1 MRHTN
6 QTLSK
11 WFADG
16 SQRGSSNSMFIEGS
30 VIYSYGYHFPI
41 ARIVNDNTVLF
52 TNRGYSNTTA
62 KHKSNV
68 LNALLNNNYRI
79 ITVNNVTT
87 RNKEENIKLLQADLI
102 ELKEKQK
109 RARKTDY
116 SSQIQRAVKNINEYK
131 GVTL

>member
-1 MRHTN
+1 MTN
-6 QTLSK
+6 IQVSRK
-11 WFADG
+11 FADG
-16 SQRGSSNSMFIEGS
+16 AHRGSSNSMFIDGNI
-30 VIYSYGYHFPI
+30 IYSYGYHFPI

-68 LNALLNNNYRI
+68 LNALMSNNYRI

-87 RNKEENIKLLQADLI
+87 RNKEENMKLLETDLTY
-102 ELKEKQK
+102 LKEKQK